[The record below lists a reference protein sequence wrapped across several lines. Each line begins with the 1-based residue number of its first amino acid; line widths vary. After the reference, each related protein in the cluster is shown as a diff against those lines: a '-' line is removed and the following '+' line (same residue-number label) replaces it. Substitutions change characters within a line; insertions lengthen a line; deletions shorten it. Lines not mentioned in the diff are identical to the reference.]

1 MAQTCSRLSIEL
13 DNLYD
18 WKNDDLIINATKR
31 LNDGMLEMVSKYVA
45 KLNAQLD
52 NSWGNLMPLTVYIE
66 IQIEGG

>member
-1 MAQTCSRLSIEL
+1 
-13 DNLYD
+13 
-18 WKNDDLIINATKR
+18 
-31 LNDGMLEMVSKYVA
+31 MVSKYVA